1 MKSKAITIFE
11 LLLAASFAGF
21 WSSVLAQTITGRIS
35 GTVLDANGS
44 AIVGA
49 TVKVTN
55 EGTNQTRTTMTDP
68 NGFYVVT
75 NLQVGV
81 YTVSVEHQGF
91 KKASKTGSD
100 LVADGRLTVDFAME
114 PGAVTEVVEVS
125 AAAGETV
132 NSTSGEVARV
142 IDQSQVQELALNGR
156 NYMQLTTLI
165 PGAPLLNDDQLGL
178 MTGLSVSQPVNG
190 SRGNANSLA
199 VDGGF
204 NLDSGSN
211 GSQINNVGIDFI
223 REVNIKTS
231 NFSAEYGR
239 NSGAA
244 INVVTRSGQNKY
256 SGSVFEYLRNDKLDA
271 NTFFNNMRT
280 PVVERPALRYNNFGW
295 SLGGPIIRD
304 KFFFFAGMEWKY
316 IRRFTG
322 STLRTIPTRADRNGD
337 FSFRLRGPDGVVGTA
352 DDGVLRDP
360 LNPTNTCVAPVI
372 QNGNV
377 TTPAIRTGCFPNNT
391 IPASRITP
399 DGKALAA
406 VYAAMEREAVS
417 YTDTPTGNNAL
428 YQGRNPFDFRQ
439 EFVRLDYRFNER
451 HTIYGRYLH
460 DDYNL
465 IDPFGTFIGS
475 ELPTI
480 PTNRRRPGYGIQAAH
495 VWMVRPTLINEVK
508 VNTSWNEQRVPPVG

>member
-1 MKSKAITIFE
+1 MNRRITPFAV
-11 LLLAASFAGF
+11 LLMVIVYCGF
-21 WSSVLAQTITGRIS
+21 SDAVLAQTITGSIS
-35 GTVLDANGS
+35 GTVVDPNGS

-100 LVADGRLTVDFAME
+100 LVADGRLTVDFGME
-114 PGAVTEVVEVS
+114 PGAVTEVVEVT

-239 NSGAA
+239 NSGAS
-244 INVVTRSGQNKY
+244 INVVTRNGENKFH
-256 SGSVFEYLRNDKLDA
+256 GSAFEFLRNEKLDA
-271 NTFFNNMRT
+271 NNFFNNARDLK
-280 PVVERPALRYNNFGW
+280 RPALRYNNFGF
-295 SLGGPIIRD
+295 SFGGPIIKD
-304 KFFFFAGMEWKY
+304 KFLDRKSVVEGK
-316 IRRFTG
+316 RR
-322 STLRTIPTRADRNGD
+322 SHA
-337 FSFRLRGPDGVVGTA
+337 
-352 DDGVLRDP
+352 
-360 LNPTNTCVAPVI
+360 
-372 QNGNV
+372 
-377 TTPAIRTGCFPNNT
+377 
-391 IPASRITP
+391 
-399 DGKALAA
+399 
-406 VYAAMEREAVS
+406 
-417 YTDTPTGNNAL
+417 
-428 YQGRNPFDFRQ
+428 
-439 EFVRLDYRFNER
+439 
-451 HTIYGRYLH
+451 
-460 DDYNL
+460 
-465 IDPFGTFIGS
+465 
-475 ELPTI
+475 
-480 PTNRRRPGYGIQAAH
+480 
-495 VWMVRPTLINEVK
+495 
-508 VNTSWNEQRVPPVG
+508 